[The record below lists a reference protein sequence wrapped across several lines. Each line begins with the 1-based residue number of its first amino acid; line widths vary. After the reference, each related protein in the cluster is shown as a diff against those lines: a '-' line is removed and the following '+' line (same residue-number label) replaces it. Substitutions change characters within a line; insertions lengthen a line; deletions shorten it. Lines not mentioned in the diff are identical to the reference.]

1 MKLFSIVLLLLIS
14 TNCYSQHITD
24 KNFAYRNGLQ
34 EANFNGKNGKNGNN
48 GAGRL
53 LPTLFNM
60 ARRGGNGKPGKP
72 GPTLQVKVAAFP
84 DGDSSILFITIT
96 AGKNNTHSYYVN
108 PRYGKLIISANG
120 GDGGNGGD
128 GETGDRTGEKRPYG
142 NSGGAGGNGAD
153 GGDGG
158 TIIVTYDSTALPY
171 ANCNCI
177 FYNNF
182 GGKGGGSGAGGQASG
197 TVSADGSAGTNGR
210 NGESGPNVL
219 IQGPDKK
226 IIQIK

>member
-14 TNCYSQHITD
+14 TYCYSQHITD
-24 KNFAYRNGLQ
+24 INFAYRNGLQ

-53 LPTLFNM
+53 LPTLFKT
-60 ARRGGNGKPGKP
+60 ARWGGNGKPGKP
-72 GPTLQVKVAAFP
+72 GPTLQVKVSAFA

-96 AGKNNTHSYYVN
+96 AGKDNTHSYYVN
-108 PRYGKLIISANG
+108 PRFGKLIISANG
-120 GDGGNGGD
+120 GDG
-128 GETGDRTGEKRPYG
+128 ESGDRPDEKQPYG
-142 NSGGAGGNGAD
+142 NSGGAGGNGGN

-182 GGKGGGSGAGGQASG
+182 GGKGGEAGAGGKGYG
-197 TVSADGSAGTNGR
+197 TGSADGSAGTNGK
-210 NGESGPNVL
+210 NGESGPSV
-219 IQGPDKK
+219 IVQGPDKK